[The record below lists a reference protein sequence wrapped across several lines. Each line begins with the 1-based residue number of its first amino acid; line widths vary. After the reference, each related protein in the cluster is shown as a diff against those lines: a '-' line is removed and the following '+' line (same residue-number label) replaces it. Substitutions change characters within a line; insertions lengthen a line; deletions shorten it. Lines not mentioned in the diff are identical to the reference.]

1 VPRRTSYAVTAVFAL
16 AASVMLLGSSP
27 TAPDWLHQ
35 AAAKAPGKYAPDA
48 NAVVLLDDVTLT
60 VTGPGQAD
68 ETRRRIV
75 RILRPQGHDE
85 SKLHVYVGPGDKV
98 QSIHAWTIDSS
109 GIQYE
114 VKDKEFLE
122 VSPFQDAL
130 YTDIRY
136 RAVEAP
142 AGNPGSVIGWEYT
155 IRRHIWMDQ
164 WHWFV
169 QEDIPVD
176 ETRLTLQLPSSWEY
190 KASWANRASQ
200 QPTQAGP
207 NRWQWVCL
215 NLLGIPEEHLRP
227 NAQALAGHLELAFFE
242 PAAGSNLGSWK
253 AIGDWYYKLVDGRRN
268 PSPELSSRVQQL
280 TAGKTTF
287 DAKVRALTG
296 FLQSDVR
303 YVEISIGVGG
313 FQPHPASEVF
323 RSRYGDCK
331 DKATLL
337 SSMLKE
343 AGINSDYVLVDT
355 QRGVVKPDV
364 PSTLF
369 NHAIL
374 AIALPNDTPTDAYRS
389 VSTTTAGTRYLIFD
403 PTDEYTPVGD
413 LRTPL
418 QGNYGLLVT
427 KAGGELVKLPVLAPD
442 TNRRDREGKFTL
454 QADGSLTG
462 TVTERLTGTH
472 AARQRA
478 WLATENES
486 QRAKSLDHRLS
497 ESLKNVSVQEL
508 SVQDL
513 TARDKT
519 LILTYQLTA
528 QSYAQKTGPLVLV
541 RGRVLG
547 EMAVDINWAKR
558 KFPVE
563 LSGATSEKD
572 NYEIQLPPGYAVD
585 DLPESRQIDVG
596 FASYKSKIEASGSTL
611 HYSRE
616 YIVRDPDVGTDH
628 FTDLRKLEG
637 TIGDDEFAS
646 AVLKKTP

>member
-1 VPRRTSYAVTAVFAL
+1 MWRRTSFAL
-16 AASVMLLGSSP
+16 AVFITLVCSAPLLGSSP
-27 TAPDWLHQ
+27 SAPDWLHQ
-35 AAAKAPGKYAPDA
+35 AASKPPGKYAA
-48 NAVVLLDDVTLT
+48 ETNAVVLLEDLT
-60 VTGPGQAD
+60 VNVTGPGQAE
-68 ETRRRIV
+68 ETHRRIV

-85 SKLHVYVGPGDKV
+85 AKLHVYVGPGDKV

-122 VSPFQDAL
+122 VSPYQEAL
-130 YTDIRY
+130 YTDIRF

-164 WHWFV
+164 LHWFV
-169 QEDIPVD
+169 QEDIPVE
-176 ETRLTLQLPSSWEY
+176 ETRLTLQLPASWEY
-190 KASWANRASQ
+190 KASWANRAAQ
-200 QPTQAGP
+200 QATPVGP
-207 NRWQWVCL
+207 NRWQWVCQSL
-215 NLLGIPEEHLRP
+215 PGIPEEHLRP
-227 NAQALAGHLELAFFE
+227 ASAALAGHLELAFYE
-242 PAAGSNLGSWK
+242 PAAASNLGSWK

-268 PSPELSSRVQQL
+268 PSPEISARVQQL
-280 TAGKTTF
+280 TAGAATF
-287 DAKVRALTG
+287 DAKVRALTA

-303 YVEISIGVGG
+303 YVEISIGIGG
-313 FQPHPASEVF
+313 YQPHPASDVF

-331 DKATLL
+331 DKVTLL

-343 AGINSDYVLVDT
+343 AGINSEYVLVDT
-355 QRGVVKPDV
+355 EQGVVKPDV

-374 AIALPNDTPTDAYRS
+374 AIELPRETPPDAYRS

-413 LRTPL
+413 LRTAL
-418 QGNYGLLVT
+418 QGSYGLLVM
-427 KAGGELVKLPVLAPD
+427 KSGGDLIKLPVLAPD
-442 TNRRDREGKFTL
+442 SNRVDREGKFTL

-472 AARQRA
+472 AARGRA
-478 WLATENES
+478 WLAKENES
-486 QRAKSLDHRLS
+486 ERAKSFDHSLGA
-497 ESLKNVSVQEL
+497 SLKNVSVQQL
-508 SVQDL
+508 KVQDL
-513 TARDKT
+513 NAHDKDLT
-519 LILTYQLTA
+519 FTYQLTA
-528 QSYAQKTGPLVLV
+528 PGYAQKTGPLVLV
-541 RGRVLG
+541 RTRVLG
-547 EMAVDINWAKR
+547 EKAIEINWAKR
-558 KFPVE
+558 KSPIE

-572 NYEIQLPPGYAVD
+572 SYEILLPAGYAVD
-585 DLPESRQIDVG
+585 DLPEPKQIDVG

-616 YIVRDPDVGTDH
+616 YVVRDPYVGTDR
-628 FTDLRKLEG
+628 FPDLRKLEG

-646 AVLKKTP
+646 AVLKKTQ